1 MGVGGGEHELPFN
14 PAGKGTGEGR
24 QEEAEAGETGS
35 LVSTYNFLSAKVPL
49 RQHQICLDPLL
60 SRPKMFIPR
69 PHSLAERGAGSK
81 GA

>member
-24 QEEAEAGETGS
+24 QEEAEARQG
-35 LVSTYNFLSAKVPL
+35 VFTYNFLSAKVPL
-49 RQHQICLDPLL
+49 RHHQICLDTLL

-69 PHSLAERGAGSK
+69 PHSLAERGAGSQ